1 MLTTSFG
8 TAVKSALEALVWG
21 AHCPWLGR
29 THSRPWQMLSGA
41 KHDIPWPTLSL
52 SPWAHAL
59 RSGETPRRVWLD
71 GQRSM

>member
-41 KHDIPWPTLSL
+41 KHDIP
-52 SPWAHAL
+52 
-59 RSGETPRRVWLD
+59 
-71 GQRSM
+71 